1 MLFGSSQVR
10 AHRLERLGR
19 AALISCR
26 CAAANSFNYPSVEDE
41 RPVSPQQCTYGAL
54 NVLWVASELKRLL
67 TMQKNLG
74 DGLVLTRGQWSW
86 DVQERTHYH
95 FKGLMQF
102 CNTSSRF
109 ELFVPEVSAKLQL
122 LSNSSVD
129 SITAT
134 VKIFSQHPNEKLPKR
149 DDGYWRAYITRAG
162 ESTAMQVEVDLQA
175 KDEKALAEL
184 QAVRVDVDYISYG
197 PHGRTAHSQHVL
209 LPVQYSLKAS
219 SDVQWRKLEKVGSV
233 LPIST
238 HLLSHLDDPLQV
250 LKMYAMS
257 HAKDGDIIAIG
268 ETPLAIMQGRFRHPK
283 GVHPGL
289 LAKLVCRLFHPTSS
303 LATACGMQSLIDISG
318 RLRIVFAVIFAV
330 VARLVGVRGMFY
342 RLAGAQARLIDDV
355 TGTLPPYDQF
365 ITLGP
370 LRVQETVDALKAKTG
385 CEVAVV
391 DVNDLKKVQILAAS
405 DGVDHKAL
413 ESALLDNPAGNAD
426 EQTPLVLVRTS

>member
-1 MLFGSSQVR
+1 MRTLSWEATAPRSILLGISWAHGSPGMLFGSSQVR

-67 TMQKNLG
+67 TMQNLG

-184 QAVRVDVDYISYG
+184 QAWLLNSHFFWQYVLTWTISRMAHMDG
-197 PHGRTAHSQHVL
+197 QLTASMYYCPSSTHSRHQVM
-209 LPVQYSLKAS
+209 SNGGS
-219 SDVQWRKLEKVGSV
+219 WRKLGVFYQSV
-233 LPIST
+233 LI
-238 HLLSHLDDPLQV
+238 
-250 LKMYAMS
+250 
-257 HAKDGDIIAIG
+257 
-268 ETPLAIMQGRFRHPK
+268 F
-283 GVHPGL
+283 
-289 LAKLVCRLFHPTSS
+289 F
-303 LATACGMQSLIDISG
+303 LI
-318 RLRIVFAVIFAV
+318 
-330 VARLVGVRGMFY
+330 
-342 RLAGAQARLIDDV
+342 
-355 TGTLPPYDQF
+355 
-365 ITLGP
+365 
-370 LRVQETVDALKAKTG
+370 
-385 CEVAVV
+385 
-391 DVNDLKKVQILAAS
+391 
-405 DGVDHKAL
+405 
-413 ESALLDNPAGNAD
+413 
-426 EQTPLVLVRTS
+426 